1 MLHSQLMTGNDS
13 RLSKFYQKYKEGVKS
28 SGIMDTEMKKY
39 LVIIGFEED
48 IEEVPK
54 MKTVLKMWR
63 QSARIGHPDKGGE
76 KSKFQELQD
85 ALEKI
90 IEIIKFNE
98 FNCKKEN
105 SNSLT
110 IYIEKERLEQWHS
123 ILCESYGEPKIFR
136 IRMKTMEDIE
146 AAMDIILMK
155 CLKRS

>member
-1 MLHSQLMTGNDS
+1 
-13 RLSKFYQKYKEGVKS
+13 
-28 SGIMDTEMKKY
+28 MDTEMKKT
-39 LVIIGFEED
+39 LVIIGLEED
-48 IEEVPK
+48 IEEIPK
-54 MKTVLKMWR
+54 LKTVLKMWR
-63 QSARIGHPDKGGE
+63 KSARIRHPDKGGE

-123 ILCESYGEPKIFR
+123 ILCESYGEHKIPNR
-136 IRMKTMEDIE
+136 NENNGRH
-146 AAMDIILMK
+146 
-155 CLKRS
+155 